1 MANQTQSPY
10 AKPQKEPKF
19 VLGNL
24 FVDANVVVEP
34 AEPQKIVVAGMTE
47 ATVKKEYSDS
57 FFKRGIEVFRG
68 EYSKTFKSTIW
79 FLVISVLVFAAYLIG
94 LTLYQDH
101 VLADSYNFMA
111 NIGIG
116 YPGVGDSISQ
126 SVAQLYWEVYQPV
139 LMFMAAAMIIVSPF
153 MAGQFYAA
161 KRSYYQDSFKMCTR
175 TYWLGFAK
183 HWWKFLLAGT
193 VSTLVMLAMGTAMCN
208 LLAKQQLAVA
218 TAGDYCGVVFS
229 FIIGAPVLAY
239 IMVLMGLF
247 TTYDLSLKD
256 AFKDALVIIANN
268 WISVIIVGVL
278 SSAPLLLLIAGKTVA
293 IIVYAAMFLAG
304 YNILALEWI
313 ALVDRGMTKCKN
325 LLVYEKKKKLQENR
339 KAQKNAYQGN
349 PAKKKNKKTAQ
360 QPYVNPKKKK
370 KK

>member
-24 FVDANVVVEP
+24 FVDADVVVEP

-47 ATVKKEYSDS
+47 ATAKKEYSDS
-57 FFKRGIEVFRG
+57 FFKRGFEVFRG
-68 EYSKTFKSTIW
+68 EFSTMFKTTIW
-79 FLVISVLVFAAYLIG
+79 FLVATLVVFAAYMLG
-94 LTLYQDH
+94 VTLFEDY

-116 YPGVGDSISQ
+116 YPGVGDSISE

-161 KRSYYQDSFKMCTR
+161 KRSYYQDVYKKNIR

-183 HWWKFLLAGT
+183 YWWKFLLVGA
-193 VSTLVMLAMGTAMCN
+193 VSALVMLAMGTALCN
-208 LLAKQQLAVA
+208 LLAKQQLATA
-218 TAGDYCGVVFS
+218 NAGDYCGVVFS
-229 FIIGAPVLAY
+229 FIIGAPLLAY
-239 IMVLMGLF
+239 AMVLTGLF
-247 TTYDLSLKD
+247 TTYKLSLKD
-256 AFKDALVIIANN
+256 AFKNALVIIANN
-268 WISVIIVGVL
+268 WISVVVVGVL
-278 SSAPLLLLIAGKTVA
+278 SAAPLLLLIAGKTLA
-293 IIVYAAMFLAG
+293 IIVYAVMFLAG
-304 YNILALEWI
+304 FNVLALEWI
-313 ALVDRGMTKCKN
+313 ALVDRGMVKCKN
-325 LLVYEKKKKLQENR
+325 LAAYEQRKKLQENR
-339 KAQKNAYQGN
+339 KAQKSAYQGN
-349 PAKKKNKKTAQ
+349 PTQKKAKKPAQ

>member
-19 VLGNL
+19 LLGNL
-24 FVDANVVVEP
+24 FVDADVIVEP

-57 FFKRGIEVFRG
+57 YFKRAFEVFRG
-68 EYSKTFKSTIW
+68 EYSNMFRATIW
-79 FLVISVLVFAAYLIG
+79 FLVASVVVFVAYFLGI
-94 LTLYQDH
+94 TLYQDY

-111 NIGIG
+111 NIGVG
-116 YPGVGDSISQ
+116 YPGVGDSISE

-139 LMFMAAAMIIVSPF
+139 IMFMAGAMIIVSPF
-153 MAGQFYAA
+153 MAGQFYSA
-161 KRSYYQDSFKMCTR
+161 KRSYYQDTYKKFIR
-175 TYWLGFAK
+175 TYWTGFAK

-193 VSTLVMLAMGTAMCN
+193 VSTLIMLAMGTALCN
-208 LLAKQQLAVA
+208 LLAKQQIASA
-218 TAGDYCGVVFS
+218 GAGDYCGVVFS
-229 FIIGAPVLAY
+229 FVIGVPLLAY
-239 IMVLMGLF
+239 IMVLTGLF
-247 TTYDLSLKD
+247 TTYNLSLKD
-256 AFKDALVIIANN
+256 VFKDALVIIANN
-268 WISVIIVGVL
+268 WISVIIVGVF
-278 SSAPLLLLIAGKTVA
+278 STAPLLLLLAGTTLA

-304 YNILALEWI
+304 FNILALVWI

-325 LLVYEKKKKLQENR
+325 LLAYEKKKKMQESR
-339 KAQKNAYQGN
+339 KAQKSEYQGN
-349 PAKKKNKKTAQ
+349 PAKKKNKKPAQ

>member
-24 FVDANVVVEP
+24 FVDADVVVEP

-57 FFKRGIEVFRG
+57 FFKRAFEVFRG
-68 EYSKTFKSTIW
+68 EYSSMFRTTIW
-79 FLVISVLVFAAYLIG
+79 FLVISVVVFAAYMLG

-111 NIGIG
+111 NIGVG
-116 YPGVGDSISQ
+116 YPGVGDSIAE

-139 LMFMAAAMIIVSPF
+139 LMFMAAAMIIASPF
-153 MAGQFYAA
+153 MAGQFYSA
-161 KRSYYQDSFKMCTR
+161 KRSYYQDSYKKHIR

-183 HWWKFLLAGT
+183 YWWKFLIAGT
-193 VSTLVMLAMGTAMCN
+193 LSTLVMLAMGTALCN
-208 LLAKQQLAVA
+208 LLAKQQLAA
-218 TAGDYCGVVFS
+218 AGADDYCGVVFS
-229 FIIGAPVLAY
+229 FILGAPILAY
-239 IMVLMGLF
+239 IMVLTGLF
-247 TTYDLSLKD
+247 TTYNLSLKD
-256 AFKDALVIIANN
+256 AMKDALVIIANN

-278 SSAPLLLLIAGKTVA
+278 SAAPLLLLIAGKTVS

-304 YNILALEWI
+304 FNILALEWI

-325 LLVYEKKKKLQENR
+325 LLAYEKKKKLQETR
-339 KAQKNAYQGN
+339 KAQKSEYQGN
-349 PAKKKNKKTAQ
+349 PAKKKNKKPAQ